1 LVSGIFGADAC
12 ERGTVRG
19 VSDRSHDD
27 SERRSERK
35 VRVFEKAGEGMR
47 GSRVQFEDG
56 DGVEVDE
63 IEIVGHARVELPDVG
78 GGWI

>member
-1 LVSGIFGADAC
+1 MFC
-12 ERGTVRG
+12 EKGT
-19 VSDRSHDD
+19 S
-27 SERRSERK
+27 
-35 VRVFEKAGEGMR
+35 FENAGEGMR

-63 IEIVGHARVELPDVG
+63 IEIVGHARVELSDVG

>member
-1 LVSGIFGADAC
+1 M
-12 ERGTVRG
+12 RG
-19 VSDRSHDD
+19 VSYRSYDD
-27 SERRSERK
+27 IKRRSARK
-35 VRVFEKAGEGMR
+35 VRVFENAGEGMR

-63 IEIVGHARVELPDVG
+63 IEIVGHARVELSDVG